1 MEDRLVID
9 SHSDNSVSLIQNKLI
24 EEIIPA
30 LSQGK
35 VIVVLCIGTDRSTGD
50 SLGPIVGD
58 YLVSFSGEGI
68 YIYGS
73 LEYPVHAKN
82 LNIFLHEIHINYP
95 SPFIIAVD
103 ASLGSTQNIGKILI
117 ENKPLNPGSALKKD
131 LPAVGDISITGIVN
145 VSSSLDFLTLQSTRL
160 FTVMRMAR
168 IISKGIYNA
177 LLFTQSNQ
185 KLDI

>member
-1 MEDRLVID
+1 MENRLVID
-9 SHSDNSVSLIQNKLI
+9 SHSENSVSLIQNRLI

-30 LSQGK
+30 LSLGK
-35 VIVVLCIGTDRSTGD
+35 VIVILCIGTDRSTGD

-82 LNIFLHEIHINYP
+82 LNIILNEIHINFP
-95 SPFIIAVD
+95 SPYIIAVD
-103 ASLGSTQNIGKILI
+103 ASLGSSPNIGKIII
-117 ENKPLNPGSALKKD
+117 ENKPLNPGSALKRD

-160 FTVMRMAR
+160 FTVMHMAR
-168 IISKGIYNA
+168 VISRGIFNA
-177 LLFTQSNQ
+177 LTFTQNNHA
-185 KLDI
+185 LDI